1 MIKLSVIIVNYNVK
15 FFLEQALQSVR
26 KASRNL
32 SVEIF
37 VVDNHSVDGSVQ
49 LVKEK
54 FGAANPT
61 SGGSE
66 EIILIENKDNTGFA
80 KANNQAIRLAKGEYV
95 LLLNPDT
102 VVEEDTFEKCVAFM
116 DAHEDAGALGVKML
130 DGSGNFLPESKRGFP
145 TPTVAFFKAFG
156 FTKLF
161 PKSKTFARY
170 YLGHLSRD
178 ENHEVEVLA
187 GAFMLL
193 RKKVLDEIG
202 LLDETFFMY
211 GEDIDLSYRVIK
223 AGHKNYYLAD
233 TRIIHYKG
241 ESTKKGSLNYVRM
254 FYMAMIIF
262 ARKHFSQGSA
272 HGLILMLQVAI
283 YFRAALSLIK
293 RFLDKIAAPSFDAVG
308 LYAAMLFFKNL
319 WETKVKATEGVS
331 YPPQYI
337 FIIVPVY
344 IAVWLLSI
352 FFSGGYDRNSKP
364 GKIIRGLVIGTLII
378 AAVYGFLD
386 DSLRFSRGMILL
398 GFVFGVFFLTS
409 WRFIRHYFRFGH
421 FGWGEEFQRKI
432 VITGSY
438 VEGKRV
444 YQLLNNAR
452 INFQHLGFVLPD
464 SESYPNELREEER
477 LGHLNQ
483 LTDLVELYRPDEIIF
498 CSKDISSQQIIS
510 HMVDIGGRVD
520 YKIVPEESMSVIGSG
535 SKDTNGELYTI
546 DINMQIDLPNNR
558 RNKRLL
564 DILVCIFLF
573 ITLPLNLFL
582 VKNFTGLLNNL
593 FTVFI
598 GKKTWVGYASEQ
610 SGALP
615 KIKNGIL
622 NPADL
627 LSKKTS
633 IDATNRLNLLYA
645 RNYSVARDF
654 EIIFKSLRNI
664 GRKTEN

>member
-15 FFLEQALQSVR
+15 FFLEQALLSVR

-32 SVEIF
+32 AVEVF

-49 LVKEK
+49 MVKEK
-54 FGAANPT
+54 FA
-61 SGGSE
+61 E
-66 EIILIENKDNTGFA
+66 VILIENKDNTGFA
-80 KANNQAIRLAKGEYV
+80 KANNQAIRLAKGEYI

-116 DAHEDAGALGVKML
+116 DAHADAGALGVKML

-145 TPTVAFFKAFG
+145 TPMVAFFKAFG
-156 FTKLF
+156 FTKFF

-170 YLGHLSRD
+170 YLGNLSSD
-178 ENHEVEVLA
+178 ENNEVEVLA

-211 GEDIDLSYRVIK
+211 GEDIDLSYRVIQ

-272 HGLILMLQVAI
+272 SGLILMLNVAI
-283 YFRAALSLIK
+283 YFRAALALIN
-293 RFLDKIAAPSFDAVG
+293 RFLNAIAAPAFDAIG

-331 YPPQYI
+331 YPPEYI
-337 FIIVPVY
+337 FIIVPAY
-344 IAVWLLSI
+344 IAVWLLSV

-386 DSLRFSRGMILL
+386 ESLRFSRGMILL
-398 GFVFGVFFLTS
+398 GFVFGVFFLAG
-409 WRFIRHYFRFGH
+409 WRFIRHYLRFGN

-432 VITGSY
+432 VIAGSY

-464 SESYPNELREEER
+464 AESYPNELREEER

-510 HMVDIGGRVD
+510 QMAAIGSKVD
-520 YKIVPEESMSVIGSG
+520 YKIVPEESLSVIGSG

-546 DINMQIDLPNNR
+546 DISMEIDLPNNR

-564 DILVCIFLF
+564 DVMVSFFLL
-573 ITLPLNLFL
+573 ITLPVQILLMKNFIGLIGNLFS
-582 VKNFTGLLNNL
+582 VL
-593 FTVFI
+593 F
-598 GKKTWVGYASEQ
+598 GKKTWVGYSGEQ
-610 SGALP
+610 FSSLP
-615 KIKNGIL
+615 KIKKGVL
-622 NPADL
+622 NSSDV
-627 LSKKTS
+627 LSKVPS
-633 IDATNRLNLLYA
+633 ADALNRLNLLYA
-645 RNYSVARDF
+645 RNYTSANDL
-654 EIIFKSLRNI
+654 EIILKAFRNL
-664 GRKTEN
+664 GR

>member
-15 FFLEQALQSVR
+15 FFLEQALLSVR
-26 KASRNL
+26 KASRNF

-49 LVKEK
+49 MVKEK
-54 FGAANPT
+54 FA
-61 SGGSE
+61 E
-66 EIILIENKDNTGFA
+66 VILIENKDNTGFA

-116 DAHEDAGALGVKML
+116 DANEDAGALGVKML

-145 TPTVAFFKAFG
+145 TPMVAFFKAFG
-156 FTKLF
+156 FTKFF

-170 YLGHLSRD
+170 YLGNLSAN

-223 AGHKNYYLAD
+223 GGFKNYYLAD

-241 ESTKKGSLNYVRM
+241 ESTKKGSLNYVRL

-272 HGLILMLQVAI
+272 SGLILMLNVAI
-283 YFRAALSLIK
+283 YFRAILSLLK
-293 RFLDKIAAPSFDAVG
+293 RFFDKIAAPTIDAIG
-308 LYAAMLFFKNL
+308 LYTAMLFFKNL

-331 YPPQYI
+331 YPSQYI
-337 FIIVPVY
+337 FIIVPAY

-398 GFVFGVFFLTS
+398 GFVFGVFFLTG
-409 WRFIRHYFRFGH
+409 WRFIRHYFKFRN
-421 FGWGEEFQRKI
+421 FGWGETLVRKI
-432 VITGSY
+432 VIAGSY

-444 YQLLNNAR
+444 FQLLNNAR

-483 LTDLVELYRPDEIIF
+483 LAELVELYRPDEIIF

-510 HMVDIGGRVD
+510 QMAAIGSKVDF
-520 YKIVPEESMSVIGSG
+520 KIVPEESMSVIGSD
-535 SKDTNGELYTI
+535 SKNSNGELYTI
-546 DINMQIDLPNNR
+546 DINMEIDLPGKR

-564 DILVCIFLF
+564 DLLVCIFIF
-573 ITLPLNLFL
+573 FTLPLKLFV
-582 VKNFTGLLNNL
+582 VKNFAGLIRNL
-593 FTVFI
+593 FKVFA
-598 GKKTWVGYASEQ
+598 GKKSWVGYAGNE
-610 SGALP
+610 SGSLP
-615 KIKNGIL
+615 KIKKGVL
-622 NPADL
+622 NTADL
-627 LSKKTS
+627 LAKKPS
-633 IDATNRLNLLYA
+633 ADALNRMNFLYA
-645 RNYSVARDF
+645 RNYSVAHDF
-654 EIIFKSLRNI
+654 EIIFKSLSNI
-664 GRKTEN
+664 GRETEN

>member
-15 FFLEQALQSVR
+15 FFLEQALLSVR

-32 SVEIF
+32 VVEVF

-49 LVKEK
+49 MVKGK
-54 FGAANPT
+54 FA
-61 SGGSE
+61 E
-66 EIILIENKDNTGFA
+66 VILIENKDNTGFA
-80 KANNQAIRLAKGEYV
+80 KANNQAIRLVKGEYV

-102 VVEEDTFEKCVAFM
+102 VVEEDTFQKCVAFM
-116 DAHEDAGALGVKML
+116 DANANAGALGVKML

-156 FTKLF
+156 FTKFF

-170 YLGHLSRD
+170 YLGNLSPD

-211 GEDIDLSYRVIK
+211 GEDIDISYRVIK

-272 HGLILMLQVAI
+272 SGLILMLNVAI
-283 YFRAALSLIK
+283 YFRAALALIN
-293 RFLDKIAAPSFDAVG
+293 RFLNAIAALAFDAIG

-331 YPPQYI
+331 YPPEYI
-337 FIIVPVY
+337 FIIVPAY
-344 IAVWLLSI
+344 IAVWLLSV

-386 DSLRFSRGMILL
+386 ESLRFSRGMILL
-398 GFVFGVFFLTS
+398 GFVFGVFFLTG
-409 WRFIRHYFRFGH
+409 WRFIRHYFRFEN

-432 VITGSY
+432 IIAGSY

-464 SESYPNELREEER
+464 AESYPNELREEER

-510 HMVDIGGRVD
+510 QMAAIGSKVD
-520 YKIVPEESMSVIGSG
+520 YKIVPEEGLSVIGSG

-546 DINMQIDLPNNR
+546 DISMEIDLPNNR

-564 DILVCIFLF
+564 DVMVSFFLI
-573 ITLPLNLFL
+573 ITLPVQILLMKNFIGLIGNLFS
-582 VKNFTGLLNNL
+582 VL
-593 FTVFI
+593 F
-598 GKKTWVGYASEQ
+598 GKKTWVGY
-610 SGALP
+610 SGDQFSSLP
-615 KIKNGIL
+615 KIKKGVL
-622 NPADL
+622 NSSDV
-627 LSKKTS
+627 LSKVPS
-633 IDATNRLNLLYA
+633 ADALNRLNLLYA
-645 RNYSVARDF
+645 RNYTSANDL
-654 EIIFKSLRNI
+654 EIILKAFRNL
-664 GRKTEN
+664 GR